1 MKKKGIA
8 VVLLA
13 ALILTLLCGCST
25 ELSMTLNADGTGSMT
40 QTVLIEKEYTE
51 GDGVTLD
58 KTFTYEDVTV
68 DGKAYKK
75 GTKSVTFSSV
85 NAIPDMDGY
94 QLAFDE
100 NSFYMRNAEGSD
112 VSGEAATGMT
122 SEEFKEIYQ
131 YNCTITFPYEVKK
144 TNGTIQ
150 PDQKTVVWDCDQM
163 YENANCWAVFTDVPT
178 DASIP
183 APKITGA
190 KNNGYYKK
198 NITVKVDS
206 DTVIDTF
213 SVNGNAVGA
222 GSCLITQEG
231 KQKVTCTDIN
241 GRTTTI
247 SFVMDQT
254 KPTVKGVAN
263 GKTYMGAKTIK
274 FSDKYGIKSATLN
287 GKKISSGKVVSKK
300 GSYKLVVTD
309 KAGNKSIIKF
319 KITSK

>member
-1 MKKKGIA
+1 
-8 VVLLA
+8 
-13 ALILTLLCGCST
+13 
-25 ELSMTLNADGTGSMT
+25 
-40 QTVLIEKEYTE
+40 
-51 GDGVTLD
+51 
-58 KTFTYEDVTV
+58 
-68 DGKAYKK
+68 
-75 GTKSVTFSSV
+75 
-85 NAIPDMDGY
+85 MD
-94 QLAFDE
+94 
-100 NSFYMRNAEGSD
+100 
-112 VSGEAATGMT
+112 T
-122 SEEFKEIYQ
+122 
-131 YNCTITFPYEVKK
+131 
-144 TNGTIQ
+144 
-150 PDQKTVVWDCDQM
+150 
-163 YENANCWAVFTDVPT
+163 
-178 DASIP
+178 SIP

-222 GSCLITQEG
+222 GSCLITKEG
-231 KQKVTCTDIN
+231 KQKVSCTDIN
-241 GRTTTI
+241 GKTTTI

-263 GKTYMGAKTIK
+263 GKTYTGAKTIK

-287 GKKISSGKVVSKK
+287 GKKISSGKVVSKN